1 MNNMNPVEFIALIK
15 NRNPQELVLSMVKNN
30 NINNPIISDLIS
42 FAQKGD
48 INSITKIANTYF
60 SKQGKNFMNEF
71 NNFMAM
77 LK

>member
-42 FAQKGD
+42 FAQK
-48 INSITKIANTYF
+48 
-60 SKQGKNFMNEF
+60 
-71 NNFMAM
+71 
-77 LK
+77 

>member
-15 NRNPQELVLSMVKNN
+15 NRNPQELVLSMIKNN

-48 INSITKIANTYF
+48 INSITKIADTYF

>member
-1 MNNMNPVEFIALIK
+1 MNPVEFIALIK

-48 INSITKIANTYF
+48 INSITKIADTYF

>member
-42 FAQKGD
+42 FDKKGD
-48 INSITKIANTYF
+48 INSITKIADTYF

>member
-30 NINNPIISDLIS
+30 NINNTIISDLIS

-48 INSITKIANTYF
+48 INSITKIADTYF

>member
-15 NRNPQELVLSMVKNN
+15 NRNPQELILSMVKNN
-30 NINNPIISDLIS
+30 NINNPINSDLIS

-48 INSITKIANTYF
+48 INSITKIADTYF

>member
-1 MNNMNPVEFIALIK
+1 MSNINPVEFITLIK

-30 NINNPIISDLIS
+30 NINNPVISDLIN

-48 INSITKIANTYF
+48 INSITKIADVYF
-60 SKQGKNFMNEF
+60 SKQGKNFMEEF
-71 NNFMAM
+71 NAFMNL

>member
-1 MNNMNPVEFIALIK
+1 
-15 NRNPQELVLSMVKNN
+15 MVKNN

-48 INSITKIANTYF
+48 INSITKIADTYF

>member
-15 NRNPQELVLSMVKNN
+15 NRNPQELILSMVKNN

-48 INSITKIANTYF
+48 INSITKIADTYF

>member
-48 INSITKIANTYF
+48 INSITKIADTYF

-71 NNFMAM
+71 NNFMDM

>member
-48 INSITKIANTYF
+48 INSITKIADTYF